1 MQPSNVPFNIC
12 DGIIIPPALN
22 HLIARYLA
30 MQYSFDYIVM
40 QGRLYVKKQMQI
52 YLLGSIKKDLLLF
65 YLKEIFFK

>member
-22 HLIARYLA
+22 RLIARYLA